1 MIKENTKYII
11 AIIAGFLLALL
22 LFKGCEPKETQKS
35 GPQIKTDTIYKIQD
49 KIIYLKDTIV
59 KLKYK
64 DREVNYIQVQTE
76 IEETLDTGYVTLF
89 YSDYLF
95 KYDTTQ
101 VHQYGESKISIKGF
115 GYVNQ
120 VDVTNTWKD
129 TTTTITKEITKY
141 KSSKGLYLSPEY
153 NAPFNKE
160 SNLKP
165 IYKLNLDYVKGNWIL
180 GGNIGVQND
189 IPMYGIRLGYKLN

>member
-1 MIKENTKYII
+1 MNNTRNYILS
-11 AIIAGFLLALL
+11 AIIGALVVLL
-22 LFKGCEPKETQKS
+22 LFKACEPKETPKLE
-35 GPQIKTDTIYKIQD
+35 PKIITDTIYKIQD
-49 KIIYLKDTIV
+49 KIIHLKDTIV

-89 YSDYLF
+89 YSDHFF
-95 KYDTTQ
+95 KYDTIQ
-101 VHQYGESKISIKGF
+101 EHKYGDSKISIKGW

-165 IYKLNLDYVKGNWIL
+165 IYKLNLDYVKGNWIM
-180 GGNIGVQND
+180 GTSIGVQND